1 MNLRIGLPLLML
13 AGLACFR
20 ATEPGAPG
28 RGTDERVVQDF
39 VAGFGRR
46 PARALLRLFA
56 EDATVSIEGLHI
68 ELRGAEEIR
77 QFAEY
82 GSAVGSRMSAFEL
95 SRRGAAVLA
104 QIREENEWF
113 KLLGVPE
120 AFYRGRFTVARG
132 RIASAVLDLE
142 PDSRDALAGRLASFV
157 IWLSANDPE
166 AMGRLM
172 PGGRLKPDAAAFR
185 EALAL
190 LQRWRS
196 GSR

>member
-1 MNLRIGLPLLML
+1 ML

-95 SRRGAAVLA
+95 SRRDAAVLA
-104 QIREENEWF
+104 RIREQNEWF
-113 KLLGVPE
+113 SHCRNPLRSRMERLIQFESRLRPIAAGE
-120 AFYRGRFTVARG
+120 A
-132 RIASAVLDLE
+132 
-142 PDSRDALAGRLASFV
+142 
-157 IWLSANDPE
+157 
-166 AMGRLM
+166 
-172 PGGRLKPDAAAFR
+172 
-185 EALAL
+185 
-190 LQRWRS
+190 
-196 GSR
+196 